1 MLILLT
7 DAPKLQVS
15 GMDHADKIAVK
26 KKKKIAVN
34 TSEECGL
41 EGVIFVLFFHFP

>member
-15 GMDHADKIAVK
+15 GMDHADKIAV
-26 KKKKIAVN
+26 N
-34 TSEECGL
+34 TSEERGL
-41 EGVIFVLFFHFP
+41 EGVIFVLFFYFP